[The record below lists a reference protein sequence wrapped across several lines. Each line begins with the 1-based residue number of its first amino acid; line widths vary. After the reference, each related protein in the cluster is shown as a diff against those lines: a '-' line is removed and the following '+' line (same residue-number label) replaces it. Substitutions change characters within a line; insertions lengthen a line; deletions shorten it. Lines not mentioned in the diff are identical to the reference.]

1 MQSDYLKHHGILGQK
16 WGVRRFQNKDGSLT
30 KAGLKRV
37 KQDFQDRN
45 TRFKDSEGNEYYTRY
60 KAKKATER
68 VKDEEGTEMSRYQSL
83 SLKEKNNQTARYT
96 IDMKYN
102 AVVAKTIEKG
112 GKEKIVDL
120 DDATIAKGKTLIN
133 ELNKKQ
139 GKQWDKEFEK
149 EAKAIENKSKM
160 PSKWNDSKSYNK
172 GFLDYL
178 KKEGSKPE
186 DFDDHEY
193 LELIKM
199 EYEADTGKKATKEE

>member
-37 KQDFQDRN
+37 KQDFQDRK
-45 TRFKDSEGNEYYTRY
+45 TRFKDSEGNEYYTSY
-60 KAKKATER
+60 KAKKVTER
-68 VKDEEGTEMSRYQSL
+68 VKDKDGTEMSRYQSL

-102 AVVAKTIEKG
+102 AIVAKTIEKG

-120 DDATIAKGKTLIN
+120 DDATIAKGKILIN

-139 GKQWDKEFEK
+139 DKQWDKSIEK